1 MSYAAILSE
10 GIAKADL
17 KLAQICRRLHKKG
30 FSMHTSVLSKMK
42 NGKMP
47 PGKDALNIALAEVL
61 GLEPKELRIAAA
73 KETIPGPLYNLI
85 REVG

>member
-1 MSYAAILSE
+1 MNYAAMLRE
-10 GIAKADL
+10 GILKADL
-17 KLAQICRRLHKKG
+17 TLAQICRRLQKKG
-30 FSMHTSVLSKMK
+30 FVMHNSVLSKMK

-47 PGKDALNIALAEVL
+47 PGKDELNIALAEVL
-61 GLEPKELRIAAA
+61 GLDAKDLRIAAA